1 MQELSLDVQ
10 NQSRR
15 QIRASA
21 VSGVNRLWKSEITL
35 RPVLKVDSDATVE
48 ARTAKADTYLNL
60 ISTNLGIK
68 VIFSSYWRL

>member
-1 MQELSLDVQ
+1 MQELSLDVR

-21 VSGVNRLWKSEITL
+21 VSGVNQLWKSEITL
-35 RPVLKVDSDATVE
+35 RPVLKVYSDATVE